1 MKFGLE
7 IFSYKWHPIIIYT
20 VYELDTAGYSELEA
34 SIESISSKMLSSGL
48 SDLRER
54 NILKMSEAVEG
65 SGRKVY
71 SLTEKGRA
79 LIPALQVLD
88 AWSRRHETQQLS
100 TMIVEDEQMVVSI
113 IEDYFPDSYDIR
125 SAETA
130 QRALDTYHDDIELLI
145 FDRRLRKMSGDELA
159 ASIRAEHKKQL
170 MLCVSGVKPG
180 NDIHQLQCDEY
191 IQKPFTEDELKTKVE
206 LLLNRTELEHP
217 AREYLSLRS
226 KQVALNTAHGIS
238 ATKMKGYQNCTEQ
251 IERLNISTERR
262 QTLERLLYSTPSNS
276 TP

>member
-34 SIESISSKMLSSGL
+34 SIESKMLSSGL

-145 FDRRLRKMSGDELA
+145 FDRRLREMSGDELA